1 VQEVPTAFVTVRTR
15 WGAAVTAQT
24 QQSVNP
30 LHWVTQWAPE
40 PRDVDWPNMEI
51 PYNQIFPRK
60 IVAAVLAIAITFIYY
75 PIVLAVKVLENL
87 DTVKKYLPQVVVDNV
102 LDMCA
107 LFNLPLQTSIMN
119 RILGS
124 CQLDQIVIF

>member
-40 PRDVDWPNMEI
+40 PEDIDWSNLEI
-51 PYNQIFPRK
+51 PYNQLFIRQ
-60 IVAAVLAIAITFIYY
+60 IISAILAIVITFIYY
-75 PIVLAVKVLENL
+75 PFTFAIKLLENL
-87 DTVKKYLPQVVVDNV
+87 DTVKQYLPQVIVKNI
-102 LDMCA
+102 LDMYA
-107 LFNLPLQTSIMN
+107 LFNPLLESYQPENGTP
-119 RILGS
+119 
-124 CQLDQIVIF
+124 